1 MLKRMSIALGIAAL
15 TATCLIPANAAEQSK
30 VIPRPQDKAAIR
42 QEAVEQLL
50 PLVAN
55 STEGTISKQDWLK
68 QMEAE
73 FDRLDKDKTGVLNV
87 KQISQGTPRRPYD
100 MGK

>member
-1 MLKRMSIALGIAAL
+1 MLKRMNAAVGIAAL
-15 TATCLIPANAAEQSK
+15 AATCAIPAIAAERDL
-30 VIPRPQDKAAIR
+30 VTPRPQDKATLR

-55 STEGTISKQDWLK
+55 SKEGTICKQDWLK

-73 FDRLDKDKTGVLNV
+73 FDRLDRDKNGVLNV
-87 KQISQGTPRRPYD
+87 KQISQGTLRRPYD